1 MKEHEK
7 RRAPRASYISEVV
20 CEGANTRLI
29 ARTSDLS
36 ESGVFIHST
45 LCCEAGSILK
55 LKFSVTSTQ
64 IETIGEVCYSIP
76 HIGMGVRFLDLKPQY
91 RAAIVRLIETHC
103 GQGRENVKT
112 QGRCIPSGV
121 EPIDTLLGGLERGN
135 LYLTH
140 GDAAGKSLF
149 GIQFLIE
156 GLKRGQRGVLVTPHL
171 REDALRRF
179 ARLGCDC
186 LEDIQ
191 TGGLV
196 LFRYSHDIA
205 EQVLQLSHL
214 EPFLRE
220 IEPILD
226 KSSPERI
233 VFDPVN
239 SLLVGR
245 TQDDVAAR
253 ANELAV
259 WVKSFGATV
268 VLVASGENCGVLESL
283 TPSLKESFRFDVR
296 EICDRV
302 VRFIT
307 FEKSSCIPDQA
318 VRVDPSRGI
327 SLLRDQQANEAA
339 NKKPGLAL
347 EKSTSLEACRSSV
360 GGEEVSDIQTVSYTH
375 LTLPTIYSV

>member
-1 MKEHEK
+1 
-7 RRAPRASYISEVV
+7 
-20 CEGANTRLI
+20 
-29 ARTSDLS
+29 
-36 ESGVFIHST
+36 
-45 LCCEAGSILK
+45 
-55 LKFSVTSTQ
+55 
-64 IETIGEVCYSIP
+64 
-76 HIGMGVRFLDLKPQY
+76 
-91 RAAIVRLIETHC
+91 
-103 GQGRENVKT
+103 
-112 QGRCIPSGV
+112 
-121 EPIDTLLGGLERGN
+121 
-135 LYLTH
+135 
-140 GDAAGKSLF
+140 
-149 GIQFLIE
+149 
-156 GLKRGQRGVLVTPHL
+156 
-171 REDALRRF
+171 
-179 ARLGCDC
+179 

-220 IEPILD
+220 LEPILD

-268 VLVASGENCGVLESL
+268 VLVASGENCGILESL
-283 TPSLKESFRFDVR
+283 TPSVKESFRFDVR

-307 FEKSSCIPDQA
+307 FEKSSCVPDQA

-327 SLLRDQQANEAA
+327 SLLQDQQANEAA

-347 EKSTSLEACRSSV
+347 EKSTSLEACRSNV
-360 GGEEVSDIQTVSYTH
+360 GEEEPVSDIQTLDDALVPG
-375 LTLPTIYSV
+375 LTMLEATVATSDASVAGFLPASQSERRELVLDVPSVPSATSSDELNVGVDPKNASDEFFAMLDELQSFTSSLDPDLAEIENACLSPMSSG